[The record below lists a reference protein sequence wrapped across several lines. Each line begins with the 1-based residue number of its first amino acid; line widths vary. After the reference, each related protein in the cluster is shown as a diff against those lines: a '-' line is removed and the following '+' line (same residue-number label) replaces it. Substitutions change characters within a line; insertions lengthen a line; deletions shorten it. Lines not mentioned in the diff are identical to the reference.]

1 MPKKDKKGPSKE
13 DLSKAGQVV
22 GILLLP
28 DFPLMSYASIVE
40 PLRAANV
47 LSDRPL
53 YRWSHISIDGRD
65 VRASNGVEIRV
76 DAGVGTEIKFDILL
90 VCAGGNPSRF
100 NHTPTLR
107 WLRRIARMGIP
118 LGGVSGGSYVL
129 ARSGLLDGYRCTI
142 HWEHL
147 PAFVENFPDVIA
159 ERSLFVVDRKRLSC
173 AGGIS
178 GLDMMHT
185 LIEKQHGDELAAAV
199 SDWFL
204 QTHIRSGSGP
214 QRMSARERFG
224 VSNAALLRILE
235 YMESHIEKPATRGQL
250 AQLSDLSVR
259 HIERLF
265 SRYLGST
272 IRGHYLTIRLDR
284 ARQLLRQTSQ
294 PILAIAVATGFAS
307 ASHFSRE
314 YRKKYGLTPT
324 QDRTP

>member
-1 MPKKDKKGPSKE
+1 
-13 DLSKAGQVV
+13 
-22 GILLLP
+22 
-28 DFPLMSYASIVE
+28 MSYASIVE
-40 PLRAANV
+40 PLRAANI
-47 LSDRPL
+47 LSGRPL
-53 YRWSHISIDGRD
+53 YRWSHISTDGRG

-76 DAGVGTEIKFDILL
+76 DAGVGTETKFDILL

-107 WLRRIARMGIP
+107 WLRRVARMDVP

-129 ARSGLLDGYRCTI
+129 ARSGLLEGYRCTI

-147 PAFVENFPDVIA
+147 PAFVENFPDVLA
-159 ERSLFVVDRKRLSC
+159 ERSLFVFDRKRLSC

-185 LIEKQHGDELAAAV
+185 LIEKQHGHELAAAV

-204 QTHIRSGSGP
+204 QTQIRSGSGP

-224 VSNAALLRILE
+224 VSNATLLRVLE
-235 YMESHIEKPATRGQL
+235 YMESRIEIPATRGQL
-250 AQLSDLSVR
+250 AQLANISVR
-259 HIERLF
+259 HLERLF

-272 IRGHYLTIRLDR
+272 IRAHYLSIRLTR
-284 ARQLLRQTSQ
+284 ARVLLQQTSQ
-294 PILAIAVATGFAS
+294 PILAIAVATGFAT

-314 YRKKYGLTPT
+314 YREKYGLKPK
-324 QDRTP
+324 QDRTS